1 MKFILHLLKLFCL
14 NLLNIDKQHIMKYI
28 SIDVETSGLDHE
40 ANQVLSIGAIIE
52 DTNNPLP
59 LDKCPKFHAAIRHD
73 EITGSVFAINL
84 NRELIET
91 MVAYQEAKSQ
101 EEKDE
106 VEAWSGMRF
115 YHKDDIVEAFY
126 HFLYLNGMVK
136 IDLNANMMEA
146 VVKINRD
153 GKSVPVLT
161 SRIKPTHITVAGK
174 NFATFDKLFLE
185 KLPRWKQVI
194 RIKQRILDPAIL
206 YVDWKNDEN
215 LPSLSECKER
225 AGINGIV
232 THNALEDAWDV
243 IELLRKKY

>member
-1 MKFILHLLKLFCL
+1 MKF
-14 NLLNIDKQHIMKYI
+14 I
-28 SIDVETSGLDHE
+28 SIDVETSGLDPE
-40 ANQVLSIGAIIE
+40 SNQVLSIGAIIE
-52 DTNNPLP
+52 DSENPLP

-73 EITGSVFAINL
+73 EITGSLFAINL

-91 MVAYQEAKSQ
+91 IVSYQECKSQ
-101 EEKDE
+101 EEKDDIE
-106 VEAWSGMRF
+106 ESSGMRF

-136 IDLNANMMEA
+136 VDLNANMMEA
-146 VVKINRD
+146 IHKRDRD
-153 GKSVPVLT
+153 GNSVPVLT

-206 YVDWKNDEN
+206 YVDWKGDTS
-215 LPSLSECKER
+215 LPSLGECKER
-225 AGINGIV
+225 AGIEGIV

-243 IELLRKKY
+243 VELLRKKY